1 VVSEEDHN
9 AAEDNDEQ
17 KMCMVEVGHQ
27 DEGDDPD
34 EVEADHQNKGDEL
47 HSRHQYG
54 QECRKKSFDNENRYV
69 GAIV

>member
-54 QECRKKSFDNENRYV
+54 QEQNVERNLLIMR
-69 GAIV
+69 IVMLVL